1 MRSRHMRIGALLSAA
16 FLVLAVCIC
25 VPSVRAHIAH
35 LSYAVQGRTVRYF
48 NSELQTDN
56 IYTNNY
62 NFGYD
67 RKAAADKA
75 VKDGE
80 SASVQEWV
88 ATKDGEG
95 DLFYSISVDPALCA
109 AVALHMDETLS
120 LPETILV
127 DEQDEKIGQR
137 ADKAHL
143 HFLSD
148 QDYWDDTIEL
158 IKKYLTSGSIKV
170 EAIDNYTSQMYQ
182 AYNRL
187 EGNKP
192 SVIVRDSSNEGGH
205 VVVFNLGKPGI
216 VKFRLECGYQPVDV
230 SYWTPP
236 ENPPEDIPTPT
247 PSPTP
252 SPNPTP
258 TPTLQPKDPNA
269 GPQVQ
274 GKDQDGYE
282 DFGGGQNHDN
292 DTTLTEEPKSP
303 STYTAPDPPSSTT
316 NSGSSQSQ
324 DGSTGTQSGSK
335 IVDTDDGKT
344 ETHNGKEYEVQAGD
358 GQTHTD
364 LNKVQEQHNEDT
376 VETPLQN
383 DGTNEGDLDPSAI
396 E

>member
-1 MRSRHMRIGALLSAA
+1 MRSRHLKIGAVLSAV

-25 VPSVRAHIAH
+25 VPSVRAHITH
-35 LSYAVQGRTVRYF
+35 LSYAAQGRVIRYF
-48 NSELQTDN
+48 NSELQADG
-56 IYTNNY
+56 IDTNNY

-75 VKDGE
+75 VKDKE
-80 SASVQEWV
+80 TNSVQEWV

-109 AVALHMDETLS
+109 AVALHMDETLT

-127 DEQDEKIGQR
+127 DEQNEKIGQR

-148 QDYWDDTIEL
+148 QDYWDDTIDL
-158 IKKYLTSGSIKV
+158 IKKYLTSGSIKI
-170 EAIDNYTSQMYQ
+170 EAIDDYTSQMYQ

-205 VVVFNLGKPGI
+205 VIIFNLGKPGI

-252 SPNPTP
+252 TPTP
-258 TPTLQPKDPNA
+258 TPQPKDPNA

-292 DTTLTEEPKSP
+292 NTNLTEEPKSP

-316 NSGSSQSQ
+316 NGGSQNH
-324 DGSTGTQSGSK
+324 DGSTGTQSGSQ
-335 IVDTDDGKT
+335 IVDTDDGTT
-344 ETHNGKEYEVQAGD
+344 ETHNGKDYEVQAGD
-358 GQTHTD
+358 GQNHTD
-364 LNKVQEQHNEDT
+364 LNEVQEQHNEDT
-376 VETPLQN
+376 VEEPVQD
-383 DGTNEGDLDPSAI
+383 DGTNEGDLDPV